1 MPDRFTK
8 ERVLSELR
16 RRGLGATEGYP
27 LALSQLAALRPSLA
41 ALGGCP
47 TAEWISERLVTLPT
61 HHWVTDSHRQ
71 AIADV
76 VNACT

>member
-1 MPDRFTK
+1 
-8 ERVLSELR
+8 
-16 RRGLGATEGYP
+16 
-27 LALSQLAALRPSLA
+27 LAALRPSLA

-47 TAEWISERLVTLPT
+47 MAEWISERLITLPT
-61 HHWVTDSHRQ
+61 HNWVTDSHRQ